1 MCSVCFPNSNVTVAD
16 ITRRKC
22 TMKIICPMGTENV
35 ADALIAL
42 LADKEKQEALGKN
55 CLSRDYSNAQSVNV
69 LYDFIEN

>member
-1 MCSVCFPNSNVTVAD
+1 
-16 ITRRKC
+16 
-22 TMKIICPMGTENV
+22 MGTENV